1 MQLKR
6 RALKLLAKT
15 LYGLEPILAKELESL
30 GAQNI
35 SEGNRAVSFE
45 GDKELLYRANLEL
58 RTALRILVPIASF
71 RARDDKNFYQQAKK
85 IEWKDYLDNSKTF
98 AIDSTTYSETFKHSQ
113 YASSKLKDAIVDKFK
128 EETGERPS
136 VYTFDPDFKI
146 NLHIS
151 NNDINISL
159 DSTGESLEKRGY
171 RRESNEAPIS
181 EVLAAGIIIKAWDGT
196 KPLMDPMCGSG
207 TFLIEAAMIASKTAP
222 SLNRSFTF
230 KNWNDFDAELF
241 EKIELELK
249 ERIAAPT
256 VSIVGKD
263 IDGTS
268 ISKAERNAERAGVL
282 DMIQFE
288 KQDFLE
294 SKGSDE
300 ESIIVMNPPYG
311 KRIEFEKALL
321 DAYHEIGSRLKHH
334 YPGNTVWVIGS
345 NIGAL
350 KKLGLKA
357 ASKTKLFNGPLEC
370 QLHEYKLFAG
380 KRVDQIKDKK

>member
-1 MQLKR
+1 M
-6 RALKLLAKT
+6 KLLAKT

-113 YASSKLKDAIVDKFK
+113 YASLKLKDAIVDKFK

-249 ERIAAPT
+249 ER
-256 VSIVGKD
+256 
-263 IDGTS
+263 
-268 ISKAERNAERAGVL
+268 
-282 DMIQFE
+282 
-288 KQDFLE
+288 
-294 SKGSDE
+294 
-300 ESIIVMNPPYG
+300 
-311 KRIEFEKALL
+311 
-321 DAYHEIGSRLKHH
+321 
-334 YPGNTVWVIGS
+334 
-345 NIGAL
+345 
-350 KKLGLKA
+350 
-357 ASKTKLFNGPLEC
+357 
-370 QLHEYKLFAG
+370 
-380 KRVDQIKDKK
+380 